1 MKKVQASLNFT
12 HFYGSSGSVIKY
24 DTDVPE
30 LSYKNFHGDR
40 DFISLSIQR
49 TF

>member
-1 MKKVQASLNFT
+1 LNPAT
-12 HFYGSSGSVIKY
+12 NSYA
-24 DTDVPE
+24 
-30 LSYKNFHGDR
+30 SYKQYYKDR